1 MSTSSVYSDRMRCQ
15 SNANYKINIINQT
28 WQLDTTQLKLGFVQR
43 PDFDSTLQNPGST
56 TTHDPMTLWP
66 YDPMIPWPMSFA
78 KHINQFLECLFKKQ
92 HLWLHSNDSTSQ
104 LHHIISLQENIS
116 SMADRQQSVLNMNN
130 SCQHLMLCN
139 SKVLNRLHFCN
150 EYTYPKFNDLLYQ
163 MHFSWWRFFYN
174 FWLIRCKIS

>member
-28 WQLDTTQLKLGFVQR
+28 WQLDTTQLKLGFVQW

-116 SMADRQQSVLNMNN
+116 SMADRQRSLCSIWITAASTWCCAILKSWIACIFAMNIHTP
-130 SCQHLMLCN
+130 SSM
-139 SKVLNRLHFCN
+139 
-150 EYTYPKFNDLLYQ
+150 TYF
-163 MHFSWWRFFYN
+163 
-174 FWLIRCKIS
+174 IRCIFRGGASFTIFG